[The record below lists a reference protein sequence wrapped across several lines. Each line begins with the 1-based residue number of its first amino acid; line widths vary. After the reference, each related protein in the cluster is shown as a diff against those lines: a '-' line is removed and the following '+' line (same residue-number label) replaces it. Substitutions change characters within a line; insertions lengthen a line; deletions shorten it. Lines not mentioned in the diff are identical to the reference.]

1 MILNGKDYKP
11 TEIVIYVHLYNDCK
25 RIIVEKYYETSS
37 IIERSEFT
45 LERLAEFTNN
55 CENSKTYLIRH
66 KFNFFNKL

>member
-1 MILNGKDYKP
+1 MKLNDKEYYPID
-11 TEIVIYVHLYNDCK
+11 IVIYVHLYNDCK

-45 LERLAEFTNN
+45 LELSADFTNK

-66 KFNFFNKL
+66 KFNFFQ